1 VFDQTL
7 IDPAY
12 PDYDRMRQIVQDA
25 IAPPDAPAD
34 ATPADVPADA
44 TTADVPASATPS
56 APAGPSGAEEPAADV
71 GDACAYDR
79 ARAEEALAAG
89 KPETKNG

>member
-1 VFDQTL
+1 
-7 IDPAY
+7 
-12 PDYDRMRQIVQDA
+12 
-25 IAPPDAPAD
+25 
-34 ATPADVPADA
+34 
-44 TTADVPASATPS
+44 
-56 APAGPSGAEEPAADV
+56 V